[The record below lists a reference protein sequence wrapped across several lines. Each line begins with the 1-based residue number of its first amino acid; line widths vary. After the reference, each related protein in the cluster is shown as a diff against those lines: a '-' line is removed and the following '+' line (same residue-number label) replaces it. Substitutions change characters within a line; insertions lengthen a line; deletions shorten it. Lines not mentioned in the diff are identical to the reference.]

1 MRELALG
8 CSMAIALFTT
18 SCGAF
23 VASGAP
29 APQAYSANEGQAP
42 RVAGE
47 PLPRSVPVE
56 AAQLAQKGYV
66 VVLVK
71 PGQGSI
77 VVGNDVAHAPSIG
90 DAAIVAHAIA
100 VPAPL
105 PLALH
110 ARKARPLDE
119 MNPYVRRPIRPIDEA
134 NPYRKGGVILPREPS
149 PRGIDEANP
158 YAPQEWRSP
167 AS

>member
-8 CSMAIALFTT
+8 CSMAIALFTA

-23 VASGAP
+23 VASGEP
-29 APQAYSANEGQAP
+29 AHPANEAP
-42 RVAGE
+42 RVASE
-47 PLPRSVPVE
+47 PLPKSVPVE

-71 PGQGSI
+71 PGQGPI
-77 VVGNDVAHAPSIG
+77 VVGDNLPHAPPSIG
-90 DAAIVAHAIA
+90 DAAIVANAIA
-100 VPAPL
+100 IPAPL

-119 MNPYVRRPIRPIDEA
+119 LNPYVRRPIRPIDEA
-134 NPYRKGGVILPREPS
+134 NPYRKGGVIVPREPS

-158 YAPQEWRSP
+158 YAPQDWRSP